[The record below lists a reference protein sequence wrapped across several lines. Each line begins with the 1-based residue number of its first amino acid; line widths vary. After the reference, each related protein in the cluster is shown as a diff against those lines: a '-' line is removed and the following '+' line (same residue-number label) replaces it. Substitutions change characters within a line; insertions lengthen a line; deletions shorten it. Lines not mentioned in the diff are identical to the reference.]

1 MDKLHEIVP
10 VASIAAPP
18 RADAA
23 AAALAGHS
31 PPTSE
36 PSSPASSMPSS
47 QAPTGRR
54 SASRVEKLAARI
66 ARVVE
71 RRTSGS
77 IVGLTVEIRRDGVHL
92 GGRCA
97 TFYSK
102 QLAQQA
108 AMGVAEDEPLT
119 NEIEV
124 G

>member
-1 MDKLHEIVP
+1 MDKLHEVVP
-10 VASIAAPP
+10 GASVAATP

-23 AAALAGHS
+23 TAALASHS
-31 PPTSE
+31 PPTGE
-36 PSSPASSMPSS
+36 PASLPSIQPS
-47 QAPTGRR
+47 ACRR
-54 SASRVEKLAARI
+54 SASRAEKLAARI

-108 AMGVAEDEPLT
+108 AMGVAEDEPLS

>member
-1 MDKLHEIVP
+1 MDKLHEIAPAASVVAEP
-10 VASIAAPP
+10 VVETISASAAK
-18 RADAA
+18 R
-23 AAALAGHS
+23 
-31 PPTSE
+31 
-36 PSSPASSMPSS
+36 PASR
-47 QAPTGRR
+47 A
-54 SASRVEKLAARI
+54 EKLAARI
-66 ARVVE
+66 ARVVQ

-77 IVGLTVEIRRDGVHL
+77 IVGLTVAVRGDGVHL

>member
-1 MDKLHEIVP
+1 MENLHEIAP
-10 VASIAAPP
+10 VTS
-18 RADAA
+18 
-23 AAALAGHS
+23 LAGAQAIEAV
-31 PPTSE
+31 TSAS
-36 PSSPASSMPSS
+36 SSPKRSS
-47 QAPTGRR
+47 
-54 SASRVEKLAARI
+54 SRCAKLAARI
-66 ARVVE
+66 ERVVK

>member
-10 VASIAAPP
+10 GAAIVAPP

-23 AAALAGHS
+23 ALEGQ
-31 PPTSE
+31 PPQNGENS
-36 PSSPASSMPSS
+36 PSSSPSS
-47 QAPTGRR
+47 RPLGRR
-54 SASRVEKLAARI
+54 SATRAEKLAARI
-66 ARVVE
+66 ARVVQ